1 MIYLKFFS
9 LLFLFLSFSL
19 RANEVQI
26 IELYQNKSLDQLV
39 LETENNN
46 KLSQDQSN
54 NNQILEVESTIDEIT
69 QTKEV
74 TDVPNVKNEDLNKD
88 TEGENI
94 QDEDEL
100 INNNSDSVTIL
111 KQEIL
116 FDINENIINNHLSS
130 IKEIKSKTLQREF
143 INILSNPDIENQ
155 KNINKTIYSIIKK
168 LYEIGEI
175 GKAYNLIKNIDI
187 SILVNNEHI
196 NYFHQI
202 ELNYLFS
209 TFKLSNACELKTT
222 FMEQGLSLPK
232 NLLEKTDIF
241 CLTLENKFAEAK
253 LLNSLLVESENEIDQ
268 NFQKLFE
275 YMTIE
280 NQEDANFESLTS
292 VKSRDL
298 IFLYSAMLRINELPL
313 DEDFIN
319 IDPLNLSIPVI
330 LSNSTKMSTRIK
342 AANKAYF
349 DESLSI
355 DSLSALYQS
364 VDFNSNDFIK
374 PNETIKALNEN
385 KELVMAFYYQLANI
399 QIFPDDRL
407 NIILKY
413 WEFAKNLGIEKIAY
427 AMTKNIIETFTPNSD
442 NTKHAMEIA
451 LAHISNNN
459 FIEASRWI
467 NFNENYS
474 NDSEK
479 VKYAEFLISLNET
492 DELSTIINYL
502 SNNYSKLNYIN
513 NQKTL
518 ETIEVLNNFL
528 SIEEKITGIDSY
540 NIIIDDR
547 SMPSYFLIK
556 DIKNNIK
563 TENNLSLFLLTLISM
578 DNKNWDEL
586 HPEHLKIILNALNS
600 YDQGSLIK
608 PIILEILNEL
618 NII

>member
-9 LLFLFLSFSL
+9 ILFLFISFTIK
-19 RANEVQI
+19 ANEVQI
-26 IELYQNKSLDQLV
+26 IELYENKSLDQLV
-39 LETENNN
+39 LESENNN
-46 KLSQDQSN
+46 NISEDQSN
-54 NNQILEVESTIDEIT
+54 NNQILEEESIIDEISEVQEVIE
-69 QTKEV
+69 QT
-74 TDVPNVKNEDLNKD
+74 NVNNENLKKD
-88 TEGENI
+88 IEGDNI
-94 QDEDEL
+94 QNEDEL
-100 INNNSDSVTIL
+100 INNNSDTVTVL
-111 KQEIL
+111 KQEVL
-116 FDINENIINNHLSS
+116 FDINENIINNHLAS

-143 INILSNPDIENQ
+143 INILSNPDIENK
-155 KNINKTIYSIIKK
+155 KNINKKIYSIIKK

-175 GKAYNLIKNIDI
+175 GKAYKLIKNIDT
-187 SILVNNEHI
+187 SILVNNEQI

-209 TFKLSNACELKTT
+209 TFKLSDACELKTT
-222 FMEQGLSLPK
+222 FLEQAVELPK

-241 CLTLENKFAEAK
+241 CLTLDNKFAEAK
-253 LLNSLLVESENEIDQ
+253 LLNSLLVESENKIDE

-280 NQEDANFESLTS
+280 NQEETNFKSLTS
-292 VKSRDL
+292 VKSKDL

-374 PNETIKALNEN
+374 PEETIKSLNEN
-385 KELVMAFYYQLANI
+385 MELVMAFYYQLANI
-399 QIFPDDRL
+399 QIFPEERL

-427 AMTKNIIETFTPNSD
+427 AMTKNIIETFTPNSE

-467 NFNENYS
+467 SFNENS
-474 NDSEK
+474 N
-479 VKYAEFLISLNET
+479 YAEQVNYAQFLISLNET
-492 DELSTIINYL
+492 DELSTIINFL

-528 SIEEKITGIDSY
+528 KIEGRVTSLDSY

-556 DIKNNIK
+556 DIKNNIN
-563 TENNLSLFLLTLISM
+563 TTNNLSLFLLTLISM

-608 PIILEILNEL
+608 PIILEILNDL